1 LGPEPDH
8 GTWTGIEGGPKI
20 PRGTLKK
27 IEGALA
33 IYLRWGTIGCFVGLL
48 FLIGVGIFARFIP
61 FFSMGWADEVIEW
74 AFAWMV
80 FLGTAVLWRERT
92 HFRVDLIPNWLTGS
106 RAGFIL
112 EIFLS
117 LLSLVFFLVFT
128 YEGGMLTLRTA
139 DNSPILDLPKAI
151 WYVIMPISGAMITG
165 YTIRDLVLLFRGQ
178 LSPVEGVEKN
188 HAA

>member
-1 LGPEPDH
+1 MVSEISKKMELG
-8 GTWTGIEGGPKI
+8 
-20 PRGTLKK
+20 LV
-27 IEGALA
+27 LS
-33 IYLRWGTIGCFVGLL
+33 LRWATVGCFVGLL
-48 FLIGVGIFARFIP
+48 FLIGAGILARFIP
-61 FFSMGWADEVIEW
+61 FFPMGWADEVIEW

-128 YEGGMLTLRTA
+128 YEGGVLTLRTA

-151 WYVIMPISGAMITG
+151 WYVILPISGAMIIG
-165 YTIRDLVLLFRGQ
+165 YTIRDLVLIFRGQ
-178 LSPVEGVEKN
+178 LSLGERVKKN